1 MLGFFLYI
9 DFYLPKHTVL
19 ILKSLEGFNLMEVLP
34 NPGQKCHI
42 YNGFD
47 PNCDQ

>member
-1 MLGFFLYI
+1 MLGFFVYI

-47 PNCDQ
+47 PDCDQ